1 MPYFEIT
8 TESSGFPPAYF
19 ADTEGLLAVG
29 GKPDTRLYI
38 NALLSGIFLWH
49 HPFKQPQWWS
59 PDPRMIIKTNEAD
72 SFLHISKNQKSKSG
86 VQLNSSFPDTLQ
98 FLKDTHNTTWETI
111 SLTGRLER
119 IYSALH
125 QEKLIFSL
133 CLLVNEN
140 IQAACLG
147 IIINRLCCMEYFTA
161 LNETAGQ
168 ILWNKSLREL
178 KKNNIQI
185 IDLQRPSVEIYGFIP
200 DEISRLEYLNLC
212 SECTHKMI

>member
-29 GKPDTRLYI
+29 GKPNPRLYI
-38 NALLSGIFLWH
+38 NAVQSGIFLWH

-59 PDPRMIIKTNEAD
+59 PDPRIIIKTDDVD
-72 SFLHISKNQKSKSG
+72 SFLNISANQKNRAG
-86 VQLNSSFPDTLQ
+86 IQLNSSFTVTLQ
-98 FLKDTHNTTWETI
+98 FLKDTHNTTWETP

-119 IYSALH
+119 IYAALH

-133 CLLVNEN
+133 SLLINEN

-147 IIINRLCCMEYFTA
+147 IITGKLCCMEYFTA

-168 ILWNKSLREL
+168 QLWSECLNTLS
-178 KKNNIQI
+178 KKNIQLV
-185 IDLQRPSVEIYGFIP
+185 DLQRPSVEIYGFIP

-212 SECTHKMI
+212 REYTHKMI

>member
-8 TESSGFPPAYF
+8 TESFGFPPAYF

-29 GKPDTRLYI
+29 GKPNLRLYI
-38 NALLSGIFLWH
+38 NALQNGIFLWH

-59 PDPRMIIKTNEAD
+59 PDPRMIINTDESN
-72 SFLHISKNQKSKSG
+72 SFLNISANQKGRSG

-98 FLKDTHNTTWETI
+98 FLKDTHNTTWETA

-119 IYSALH
+119 IYVALH

-133 CLLVNEN
+133 CLLINEN

-147 IIINRLCCMEYFTA
+147 IIINKLCCMEYFTA
-161 LNETAGQ
+161 LNKTAGEQ
-168 ILWNKSLREL
+168 LWSESLHALR
-178 KKNNIQI
+178 KKHIQLV
-185 IDLQRPSVEIYGFIP
+185 DLQRPTVEIYGFIP

-212 SECTHKMI
+212 REYTHKMI